1 MQNKWIIIAVA
12 LLGQAVVNNATAAT
26 IGATKANKTTDWTP
40 YFKSMLAGCDY
51 PYPVEDPLT
60 KYKASIVKKYTK
72 GDYSVD
78 EEGEITTYTLKNASV
93 FGQPLLKF
101 DYVQG
106 YEWSQMNLYFTD
118 TKFMALRPKFKLPKL
133 IAGYSDVGK
142 NTATGY
148 EVAQGGYVE
157 LTFDKAA
164 KTITCESGV

>member
-12 LLGQAVVNNATAAT
+12 LLGQVVVSNATAAT
-26 IGATKANKTTDWTP
+26 TGSMTANKTTDWTP

-51 PYPVEDPLT
+51 PYPVDKPLT
-60 KYKASIVKKYTK
+60 AYKDSIVKKTTK

-78 EEGEITTYTLKNASV
+78 DEGEITTYTLKQASV
-93 FGQPLLKF
+93 FGQPLVKF

-106 YEWSQMNLYFTD
+106 YEWSQLTLYFTD
-118 TKFMALRPKFKLPKL
+118 NKFMALRPKFKLPKL
-133 IAGYSDVGK
+133 IEGYSDVGK

-157 LTFDKAA
+157 LTFDKTA